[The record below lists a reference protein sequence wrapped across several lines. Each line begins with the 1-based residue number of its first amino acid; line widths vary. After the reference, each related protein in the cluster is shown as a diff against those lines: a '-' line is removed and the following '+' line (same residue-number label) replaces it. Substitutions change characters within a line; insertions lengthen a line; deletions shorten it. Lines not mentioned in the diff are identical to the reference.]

1 MPIHVEGSTA
11 WKEIQA
17 VGDLLMES
25 KKHQHL
31 FRQKLSA
38 SNDTGGTRE
47 KTYLVLQTG
56 ESSKKTGNHHH
67 DVILSKEQ
75 VEKIKAGG
83 NVTTTTT
90 ENNGH
95 QHEITIKWRTFRSRF
110 YMALCASTPEKTK
123 PWERKCKDLHSAWM
137 DVVTD

>member
-38 SNDTGGTRE
+38 SDDTEETPE
-47 KTYLVLQTG
+47 KTNLVLRMRH
-56 ESSKKTGNHHH
+56 SKSNKVSRHYH
-67 DVILSKEQ
+67 DAILSAEQ

-83 NVTTTTT
+83 NTTVATT

-95 QHEITIKWRTFRSRF
+95 QHEITIKWNKYKGF
-110 YMALCASTPEKTK
+110 YMALCASTPEKTRDFS
-123 PWERKCKDLHSAWM
+123 WKCKDLHPALM
-137 DVVTD
+137 DEVKD